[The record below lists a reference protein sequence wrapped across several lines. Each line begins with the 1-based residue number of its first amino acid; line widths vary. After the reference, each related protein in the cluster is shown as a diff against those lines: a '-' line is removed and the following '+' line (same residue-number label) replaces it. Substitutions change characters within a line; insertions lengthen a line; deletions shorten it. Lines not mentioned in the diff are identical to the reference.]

1 MPLPSLT
8 SLRAFEAAARS
19 CSFKQAA
26 EELAVTA
33 TAISHRIRVLEDD
46 LGRPLFLRKV
56 RAVELTHDGRALYA
70 AVRSGFRTIAEAIEQ
85 VRKPRRASVTLS
97 TTPAFA
103 TKWLV
108 PRLASFQAEHP
119 DIDLHVHASNA
130 PVDLQ
135 AGTVDLAIRYGDGHG
150 AGATATL
157 LLEDRFAPVASPAL
171 VAAAGDDAS
180 QWPLIHFDWH
190 RPPPVDLTW
199 QGWAR
204 QVGGTPAELSTGMRY
219 SEESHAIQ
227 AAVAGQG
234 VALLSLVLVEEELR
248 LGLLRTVGGRTLKGM
263 SYHVLKSR
271 QRPVSDA
278 VLIVEAWLV
287 RRSAAV
293 ADACHGPAAVG
304 TAALSP

>member
-8 SLRAFEAAARS
+8 SLRAFEAAGRS
-19 CSFKQAA
+19 RSFKQAA

-33 TAISHRIRVLEDD
+33 TAISHRIRVLEDY
-46 LGRPLFLRKV
+46 LERPLFLRKV
-56 RAVELTHDGRALYA
+56 RAVELTPDGLALYA
-70 AVRSGFRTIAEAIEQ
+70 AVHSGFQTIAAAIEQ

-108 PRLASFQAEHP
+108 PRLASFQAEYP
-119 DIDLHVHASNA
+119 EIDLHVHASNA

-135 AGTVDLAIRYGDGHG
+135 AGTVDLAIRYGDGHVE
-150 AGATATL
+150 GATATL
-157 LLEDRFAPVASPAL
+157 LLEDRFAPVASPTL
-171 VAAAGDDAS
+171 VAATGDDAS
-180 QWPLIHFDWH
+180 QRPLIHFEWH

-199 QGWAR
+199 RGWAR
-204 QVGGTPAELSTGMRY
+204 EIGGTPAELSAGMRY

-234 VALLSLVLVEEELR
+234 VALLSLLLVEEELR
-248 LGLLRTVGGRTLKGM
+248 LGLLEIVGDRTLKGM
-263 SYHVLKSR
+263 SYHLLKSR
-271 QRPVSDA
+271 QRSMSEAVST
-278 VLIVEAWLV
+278 VENWLV

-293 ADACHGPAAVG
+293 AAPA
-304 TAALSP
+304 L

>member
-56 RAVELTHDGRALYA
+56 RAVELTPDGRALFA
-70 AVRSGFRTIAEAIEQ
+70 AVHSGFQTIAAAIEQ

-103 TKWLV
+103 AKWLV

-119 DIDLHVHASNA
+119 EIDLHVHASNA

-135 AGTVDLAIRYGDGHG
+135 AGTVDLAIRYGLGHVE
-150 AGATATL
+150 GATATL

-171 VAAAGDDAS
+171 VAAVGDDAS

-190 RPPPVDLTW
+190 RPGPADLTW
-199 QGWAR
+199 RGWVSE
-204 QVGGTPAELSTGMRY
+204 VGGTLAELSAGMRY

-248 LGLLRTVGGRTLKGM
+248 LGLLRTVGSRTLKGM
-263 SYHVLKSR
+263 SYHVLRSR

-293 ADACHGPAAVG
+293 ADACRGPAAMG
-304 TAALSP
+304 TAATSP